1 MLEGKQEGDVDA
13 RIIEILVKLK
23 NDQVKEIALRQLQ
36 ALALLA

>member
-1 MLEGKQEGDVDA
+1 MAGKQEGDVDA

>member
-1 MLEGKQEGDVDA
+1 MQEGDVDA